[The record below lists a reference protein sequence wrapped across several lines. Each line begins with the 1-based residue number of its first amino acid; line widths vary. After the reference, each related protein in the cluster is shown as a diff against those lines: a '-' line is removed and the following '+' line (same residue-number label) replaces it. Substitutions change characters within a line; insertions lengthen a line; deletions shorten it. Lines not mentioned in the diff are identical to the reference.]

1 MPVVFTSLGHE
12 EGTRHVLVAL
22 VRGHCC
28 VNQCTLPGPRLRT
41 GEPLTSPLP

>member
-22 VRGHCC
+22 VLDGHCHAA
-28 VNQCTLPGPRLRT
+28 
-41 GEPLTSPLP
+41 

>member
-22 VRGHCC
+22 VPDGHYHAA
-28 VNQCTLPGPRLRT
+28 
-41 GEPLTSPLP
+41 